1 MYFILKGANFVK
13 RKLEEEKSENCERK
27 FLLSVRLAC
36 VRGAESLL
44 TKKKKKKSSGAMSQ
58 QLRTVEVGGKEPIR
72 PGEQRQ
78 DAPRYKNGRRN
89 NAAAVV
95 LRVE

>member
-1 MYFILKGANFVK
+1 VYFILKGVNFVK

-44 TKKKKKKSSGAMSQ
+44 TKKKKKSSGAMSK

-72 PGEQRQ
+72 PGEQWQ
-78 DAPRYKNGRRN
+78 DTPRYKNGRRN
-89 NAAAVV
+89 NAAAV